1 LIFIINPYFRLLA
14 FMTITHKLFKNTK
27 WENVLFI
34 ISVFLLLGLHFY
46 NIAADPSVLK
56 TTEDIHDEAWWAEN
70 ARQKILYDR
79 WTSDGIA
86 GALAAGPFTVVW
98 HYLVFSTL
106 GISFFTLRLVSLI
119 PFSLLVLALLYK
131 YLFKTKEINSR
142 ARLRTTLLM
151 LLCLPLLFDWSRLG
165 HPEMLMSCLGLAS
178 FEIGR
183 KEGKLNLILAGFI
196 AALALFVKGSF
207 AYHFLAIG
215 LVLLGLDSRQF
226 IRRGLMFSA
235 GATLVIA
242 PMWVAYYLPN
252 ADFFET
258 YQTQFVGDYY
268 TWQQLLHPAGIFLR
282 LINLI
287 EKPFI
292 NDPVSSILI
301 AVLLLRFLTGKTTV
315 NRYSYSTLLLV
326 CFLIA
331 LCSDFSPRRFVF
343 PLLLLPFAFN
353 EPLVETKIKR
363 WQTSLLLSVL
373 TLSVFNS
380 CWPSAWLEWSTL
392 NGQLVYNEKL
402 WHGIIAHAMMGVVL
416 AYGIQFVESKSGI
429 KNVVWALPLVLWW
442 IVVQKSGWKHLE
454 LANLANWILIGLIL
468 MGALCLIYIAW
479 FKKWHAEAIM
489 VVSSLWLILQMSAS
503 KCSMHTA
510 AKYFAGI
517 SKRGEYAIGSNM
529 PCTATFLSPVSPVFD
544 QASKAYSNAHW
555 CIELSSP
562 EKKEAP
568 SALLPHQT
576 SVKTFS
582 VYNAR
587 ESVKI
592 YRRN

>member
-1 LIFIINPYFRLLA
+1 MLVTNKIITNFNW
-14 FMTITHKLFKNTK
+14 KNL
-27 WENVLFI
+27 LFI
-34 ISVFLLLGLHFY
+34 FSVLVLLGLHFY
-46 NIAADPSVLK
+46 NIKADPSVLK
-56 TTEDIHDEAWWAEN
+56 STEDIHDEAWWAEN

-86 GALAAGPFTVVW
+86 GALAAGPLTVGW
-98 HYLVFSTL
+98 HYLVFSTAR
-106 GISFFTLRLVSLI
+106 ISFFTLRLISLI
-119 PFSLLVLALLYK
+119 PFSLLVLAWLYR
-131 YLFKTKEINSR
+131 YLFNTKEINARS
-142 ARLRTTLLM
+142 RLRNTLLM

-165 HPEMLMSCLGLAS
+165 HPEMLMSCLGFAS

-183 KEGKLNLILAGFI
+183 KEGKLNLILSGFI

-215 LVLLGLDSRQF
+215 LVLLGTDYRLF
-226 IRRGLMFSA
+226 IRRGLMFFA
-235 GATLVIA
+235 GAAIVIV

-252 ADFFET
+252 AAFFET
-258 YQTQFVGDYY
+258 YQTLFMGDYF

-282 LINLI
+282 LIHLV

-301 AVLLLRFLTGKTTV
+301 AVLLLRFLTGKTTL

-326 CFLIA
+326 CFLLA

-373 TLSVFNS
+373 SLSVFNY

-402 WHGIIAHAMMGVVL
+402 WIGIIAHAMMGVAL

-429 KNVVWALPLVLWW
+429 KNVMWAIPLVLWW
-442 IVVQKSGWKHLE
+442 MVVQKSGWNHLE
-454 LANLANWILIGLIL
+454 HGNVAHWILIRPIV
-468 MGALCLIYIAW
+468 MGALCLIYIVC
-479 FKKWHAEAIM
+479 FKRWHVQAIM
-489 VVSSLWLILQMSAS
+489 VVSGLWLILQMITSE
-503 KCSMHTA
+503 CSMYNA

-517 SKRGEYAIGSNM
+517 GKRGEYAIGSNM
-529 PCTATFLSPVSPVFD
+529 PCTATFLSPVSPVFHP
-544 QASKAYSNAHW
+544 ASEAYLNAHW

-562 EKKEAP
+562 EKKGSHP
-568 SALLPHQT
+568 ILLPGQT

-582 VYNAR
+582 VYNGR
-587 ESVKI
+587 ETLRI
-592 YRRN
+592 YRRK